1 MSKMWLLRHKK
12 GRSSHNCCLY
22 QFFKIYFENK
32 ILKNENFDHPEKNE
46 LFCLQTNLFVKNSFY
61 MTILY
66 EQTYFLPFLRL
77 SYKYLHFF
85 TEWWDDGQDQCNGQ
99 KCVFDSSFI
108 IPLIMI
114 L

>member
-1 MSKMWLLRHKK
+1 MTTEKIPAPGDEKYDKTKFKEEEKLDRHT
-12 GRSSHNCCLY
+12 
-22 QFFKIYFENK
+22 
-32 ILKNENFDHPEKNE
+32 LKNQEIENNKSP
-46 LFCLQTNLFVKNSFY
+46 CSFPF
-61 MTILY
+61 LY

-85 TEWWDDGQDQCNGQ
+85 TEWWDDEQDQCNGQ

>member
-1 MSKMWLLRHKK
+1 MTTEKIPAPGDEKYDKTKFKEEEKLDRHT
-12 GRSSHNCCLY
+12 
-22 QFFKIYFENK
+22 
-32 ILKNENFDHPEKNE
+32 LKNQEVDNNKSPY
-46 LFCLQTNLFVKNSFY
+46 SFPF
-61 MTILY
+61 LY

-114 L
+114 H